1 MGKKVKK
8 KARSG
13 QKEKR
18 VAAGSPNA
26 TPQQSTQNTEAPEDV
41 TVVAKERKACPH
53 FDKAVNLE
61 KVSAKLG
68 SSESITCEECLGGA
82 GDKRPGKGKNKHGKK
97 KAGMDKAIW
106 VCLECGHFSCGGVG
120 LPTTPHSHAVWHAK
134 KQRHTLAVQFE
145 NPQLRWCFTCSTLIP
160 GDKEDDSGEHKKVI
174 QDIVKLIKG
183 TQPEGTNFDAEDA
196 VSGSGSGSASVTSG
210 VISKHSASVGLNGKG
225 GYSVRGFINL
235 GNTCFFNSVMQNLIA
250 IDKLRDYFLRL
261 DGSIGPLTASM
272 KKLFTETN
280 PEAGLRGVVNP
291 KSLFG
296 SICSK
301 APQFRGYQQQ
311 DSHELLRCLLDG
323 LSTEELTVS
332 RKIHAS
338 KEGDKS
344 PSADPTF
351 VDAIFGGQLSSTVS
365 CLECGHSSVVY
376 EPFLDV
382 SLPVPTKKPPSK
394 KSQTVTRG
402 KKPKPPPK
410 RSGRISAKASKSIMS
425 PPAQSVPDNGRT
437 SCGSSR
443 LSTPV
448 PEPAVVPPGD
458 APSDSLD
465 ASTVADNM
473 GLISHVPSATQESEN
488 NRIDEAETLTST
500 DNFTWLDYLEPDY
513 EDLTLQSDNISTSK
527 CCGNENSAQ
536 QDVSLQKNLEPNLE
550 TSSSDNLAS
559 LSNQGQDKVLHNHD
573 IASKFNEIALFGD
586 SGARDATQT
595 HNNTESCNQISF
607 AESNM
612 GINSSTPCLEDEAP
626 LQVQDSEILLLPYTE
641 EMSVSCEVPKGECEV
656 SSVAGCKQDVVD
668 FDGFG
673 GLFDEPEE
681 TASCSVKPLSNSGAS
696 DTKELGQAGFVGN
709 SSDSDPDEVD
719 NSDAPVSVESCLAYF
734 TKPEQ
739 LTKTEHA
746 WQCENCSKI
755 LQEQKMR
762 ERKGLLKH
770 RCEILVNGYGDINS
784 SGTPPELAVANGN
797 MEGNVLDSIDHSS
810 LSQNG
815 ESNGHVNIVHKV
827 NQKAEGDAVSLQSED
842 SCPDPLESS
851 GQDKSY
857 SQLSYSYKNNDIC
870 SSSEDP
876 RDGCHNT
883 ETMEGTDLS
892 SGKSKSDEIEDEEM
906 DSEIV
911 KVERDATKRILI
923 NKAPPILTI
932 HLKRFSQDAR
942 GRLSKLSGHVDFKYT
957 IDLKPYI
964 DPSRLEKEAYKYRL
978 LGVVE
983 HSGTMRGGHY
993 VAYLRG
999 KKSTSHTE
1007 NGDFV
1012 WYYASDAYVR
1022 EVSLEEVL
1030 RSEAYIL
1037 FYEEV

>member
-13 QKEKR
+13 HKEKR
-18 VAAGSPNA
+18 VAAGSP
-26 TPQQSTQNTEAPEDV
+26 TPTSQQSTQNTEAPEDV
-41 TVVAKERKACPH
+41 TVVVKERKACPH
-53 FDKAVNLE
+53 VDKAVNLE

-68 SSESITCEECLGGA
+68 SAESITCEECMGGA
-82 GDKRPGKGKNKHGKK
+82 GDKRPGKGKNKHAKK
-97 KAGMDKAIW
+97 KAGIDKAIW
-106 VCLECGHFSCGGVG
+106 VCLECGNFSCGGVG
-120 LPTTPHSHAVWHAK
+120 LPTTPQSHAVRHAK
-134 KQRHTLAVQFE
+134 KYHHALAVQFE
-145 NPQLRWCFTCSTLIP
+145 NPQLRWCFPCSTLIP
-160 GDKEDDSGEHKKVI
+160 GDKVDDSGEHKKVL

-183 TQPEGTNFDAEDA
+183 TQPESTNLDAEDA
-196 VSGSGSGSASVTSG
+196 LSGSGSASVTSG
-210 VISKHSASVGLNGKG
+210 VISKHSASIGLDGKG

-250 IDKLRDYFLRL
+250 INKLRDYFLRL

-323 LSTEELTVS
+323 LSTEELTAS
-332 RKIHAS
+332 RKINAS

-351 VDAIFGGQLSSTVS
+351 VDFIFGGQLSSTVS

-376 EPFLDV
+376 EPFLDL

-394 KSQTVTRG
+394 KSQTVTRA

-410 RSGRISAKASKSIMS
+410 RSGRNSAKASKSMMS
-425 PPAQSVPDNGRT
+425 PPAQSIPDNGRT
-437 SCGSSR
+437 SYGSSHF
-443 LSTPV
+443 STPV
-448 PEPAVVPPGD
+448 AEPAVVPLGD
-458 APSDSLD
+458 APLDSLD
-465 ASTVADNM
+465 ASTVADNI

-500 DNFTWLDYLEPDY
+500 DNFTWLDYLEQDTLPTY
-513 EDLTLQSDNISTSK
+513 EDLTLESDNISTSK

-536 QDVSLQKNLEPNLE
+536 KEVSLQKNLEPKLE
-550 TSSSDNLAS
+550 IVTSYTDTSSSDNLAS

-573 IASKFNEIALFGD
+573 IASKFNEIALLGD
-586 SGARDATQT
+586 SGTSDATQT
-595 HNNTESCNQISF
+595 HNDTESCNQISF
-607 AESNM
+607 AESNV
-612 GINSSTPCLEDEAP
+612 GIQSSTPCWEDEP

-641 EMSVSCEVPKGECEV
+641 ETSISCEVPKGECEV
-656 SSVAGCKQDVVD
+656 SSVAGCEQDVVD

-681 TASCSVKPLSNSGAS
+681 IASCSVKPLSNSGAS
-696 DTKELGQAGFVGN
+696 DTKELGQAGFVVGN
-709 SSDSDPDEVD
+709 SSESDPDEVD
-719 NSDAPVSVESCLAYF
+719 NSDAPVSVESCLAHF

-762 ERKGLLKH
+762 ERKGLLKN

-784 SGTPPELAVANGN
+784 SDTPPELAVANGN
-797 MEGNVLDSIDHSS
+797 MEGNVLDTIDHSS
-810 LSQNG
+810 LSQNR

-827 NQKAEGDAVSLQSED
+827 NQKAEADAVSSQLGD
-842 SCPDPLESS
+842 TCPDPLESS

-857 SQLSYSYKNNDIC
+857 NQLSYSYKNNESC
-870 SSSEDP
+870 SSNEDP

-883 ETMEGTDLS
+883 EIMEGTDLQ
-892 SGKSKSDEIEDEEM
+892 SGKSKSDETEDEEM

-911 KVERDATKRILI
+911 KVERDATKRILV

-942 GRLSKLSGHVDFKYT
+942 GRLSKLSGHVDFKYM

-964 DPSRLEKEAYKYRL
+964 DPRY
-978 LGVVE
+978 VN
-983 HSGTMRGGHY
+983 HY
-993 VAYLRG
+993 FYYLIE
-999 KKSTSHTE
+999 SI
-1007 NGDFV
+1007 
-1012 WYYASDAYVR
+1012 
-1022 EVSLEEVL
+1022 L
-1030 RSEAYIL
+1030 RPWTC
-1037 FYEEV
+1037 

>member
-13 QKEKR
+13 HKEKR
-18 VAAGSPNA
+18 VAAGSPTA

-41 TVVAKERKACPH
+41 NVVAKERKACPH
-53 FDKAVNLE
+53 IDKAVNLE

-68 SSESITCEECLGGA
+68 SSESITCEECMGGA

-97 KAGMDKAIW
+97 KAGVDKAIW
-106 VCLECGHFSCGGVG
+106 VCLDCGHFSCGGVG
-120 LPTTPHSHAVWHAK
+120 LPTTPQSHAVRHAK
-134 KQRHTLAVQFE
+134 KLHHALAVQFE
-145 NPQLRWCFTCSTLIP
+145 NPQLRWCFSCSALIP
-160 GDKEDDSGEHKKVI
+160 GDKVDDGGEHKKVI

-183 TQPEGTNFDAEDA
+183 TQPEGTNLDAEDA
-196 VSGSGSGSASVTSG
+196 VSGSGSGSVTSG
-210 VISKHSASVGLNGKG
+210 VISKHSASDGLNGKG

-250 IDKLRDYFLRL
+250 INKLRDYFLRL

-323 LSTEELTVS
+323 LSTEELTAS

-394 KSQTVTRG
+394 KSQTVSRA

-437 SCGSSR
+437 SCGSSH

-448 PEPAVVPPGD
+448 PEPAVVPLGD
-458 APSDSLD
+458 APMDSLD

-488 NRIDEAETLTST
+488 NRIDGAETLTST
-500 DNFTWLDYLEPDY
+500 DSFTWLDYLEPDY

-527 CCGNENSAQ
+527 CCGNENSVQ

-586 SGARDATQT
+586 SGAGDATQT

-641 EMSVSCEVPKGECEV
+641 ETSISCEV
-656 SSVAGCKQDVVD
+656 SSVAGCKEDAVD

-681 TASCSVKPLSNSGAS
+681 TASCSVKPLPNSGAS
-696 DTKELGQAGFVGN
+696 DTKELGKAGFVAGN

-755 LQEQKMR
+755 LQEQKMK

-770 RCEILVNGYGDINS
+770 RREILVNGYGDINS
-784 SGTPPELAVANGN
+784 SDTPPELAVANRN

-827 NQKAEGDAVSLQSED
+827 NQKAEADAVSSQSED
-842 SCPDPLESS
+842 ACSD
-851 GQDKSY
+851 
-857 SQLSYSYKNNDIC
+857 KNNDTC
-870 SSSEDP
+870 SEDP

-883 ETMEGTDLS
+883 KTMEGTDLS

-911 KVERDATKRILI
+911 KVKRDATKRILI

-999 KKSTSHTE
+999 KKNTSQTE